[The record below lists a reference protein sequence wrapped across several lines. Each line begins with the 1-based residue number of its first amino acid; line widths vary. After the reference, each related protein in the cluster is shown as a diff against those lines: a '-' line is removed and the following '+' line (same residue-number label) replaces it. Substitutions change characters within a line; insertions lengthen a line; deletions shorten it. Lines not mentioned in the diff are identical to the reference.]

1 MGVLGVNVKASE
13 TITKEPRADMRRDL
27 GPSAMKRSTLVA
39 IGALV
44 TIISFNLAW
53 EHRPLLVQM
62 VDLNAYY
69 AFAERAPMVFRIL
82 PALIGHVVLGSH
94 AGVATGL
101 KEPFDS
107 YGGIFQVA
115 LDTISLVLAFVFLC
129 KIVRELNKELSLSVV
144 LTFTGTAALMIV
156 VFGYFQVPTK
166 GWFYPYDFPDLCIAS
181 IIFYLCIRGGTVPE
195 MLLPVAVF
203 VATFN
208 KETAVFYS
216 GLYLIFSIERH
227 RDWKRVVLVLFCC
240 AAAFVLARSSVLLL
254 TRTLGAPSSGGIQ
267 FENHILETLQQL
279 KNPSLLIAFTAVFS
293 YLYLPVWVIRKR
305 LDRTDVLIL
314 GMVLLWMLVI
324 STVGILRQFRLYVP
338 ASVLLFVILARHL
351 SEVLA
356 AWVPTFTR
364 GLALSRRET

>member
-1 MGVLGVNVKASE
+1 MNAKPTERPV
-13 TITKEPRADMRRDL
+13 PRADMTRDP
-27 GPSAMKRSTLVA
+27 GPAAMNRATLLA
-39 IGALV
+39 IAALV
-44 TIISFNLAW
+44 TMVSFNLAW

-82 PALIGHVVLGSH
+82 PALLGHAVLGSH

-107 YGGIFQVA
+107 YGGIFQVG
-115 LDTISLVLAFVFLC
+115 LDTVSLVFAFVFLC
-129 KIVRELNKELSLSVV
+129 KITRELNQNLSSAVV
-144 LTFTGTAALMIV
+144 LTFTGVIALMLV
-156 VFGYFQVPTK
+156 VFGYFQVPNK

-181 IIFYLCIRGGTVPE
+181 LIFYLCIRGGTAAE
-195 MLLPVAVF
+195 MLLPLAVF

-216 GLYLIFSIERH
+216 GLYLIFSIERR
-227 RDWKRVVLVLFCC
+227 RDWKRVVLVLFACGV
-240 AAAFVLARSSVLLL
+240 AFILARSSVLLL
-254 TRTLGAPSSGGIQ
+254 TRDLGAPSSGGQQ
-267 FENHILETLQQL
+267 FENHVVETLQQF
-279 KNPSLLIAFTAVFS
+279 KNPSLLLAFTAVFS

-305 LDRTDVLIL
+305 LDRTDLLIL
-314 GMVLLWMLVI
+314 GMVLLWLIVI

-351 SEVLA
+351 TEILA
-356 AWVPTFTR
+356 AWAPTLTR
-364 GLALSRRET
+364 GLALSRREG